1 MQIHQYDV
9 VIVGAGGAGM
19 RAALESSTR
28 TRTAVISKLYPT
40 RSHTGAAQ
48 GGMCAA
54 LANVEE
60 DNWEWHTFDTVKG
73 GDYLVDQ
80 DAAEVMA
87 KEAID
92 AVLDLEK
99 MGLPFNRTPEGKID
113 QRRFGGHTRNHG
125 EAAVRRA
132 CYAADRTGHMILQTL
147 YQQCVKNDV
156 EFFNEFY
163 VLDVLLSHDLV
174 TGEVPEGEDVAVS
187 GVVAYEL
194 ATGEIHLFRA
204 KSVVIATGGAGKI
217 FKTTSNA
224 HTLTGD
230 GMALVYRRGVPLEDM
245 EFFQF
250 HPTGLAGLGILL
262 SEAARG
268 EGGIL
273 RNADG
278 ERFMERYAPTIKD
291 LAPRDIVARSIALEV
306 REGRGAGPNKDYVL
320 LDLTH
325 LEPAHID
332 AKLPDITEFARTYLG
347 VEPYTEP
354 IPVYP
359 TAHYAM
365 GGVPTTIHAEVLRS
379 NAEVV
384 HGLFAAGEVACVS
397 VHGSNRLGTNS
408 LLDINVFGKRAGIA
422 AAAYASGAPW
432 VEMPDDP
439 EIGVVAEL
447 EEMRTR
453 ADGDRVS
460 DVRRE
465 LQQTMDTN
473 AQVFRTAESLQQALA
488 DIRALQTRY
497 RNVSVQDKGRA
508 FNTDLLEALE
518 LGFLLDIAEVV
529 VVGALNREESR
540 GGHFREDFPKR
551 DDAQYMRH
559 TMAYRRPPGAVAPSS
574 PVGSEAAAVVA
585 ATSRTGAEVAT
596 SRPGAATPGTFDVAL
611 GYKPVVVTRYQP
623 MERKY

>member
-1 MQIHQYDV
+1 MQTHQYDV

-19 RAALESSTR
+19 RAALEASTR
-28 TRTAVISKLYPT
+28 VRTAVITKLYPT

-99 MGLPFNRTPEGKID
+99 MGLPFNRTPEGRID

-125 EAAVRRA
+125 EAAVRRS

-163 VLDVLLSHDLV
+163 VLDLLVDHDLAA
-174 TGEVPEGEDVAVS
+174 GEVADGEEVNVS

-194 ATGEIHLFRA
+194 ATGQIHVFQA
-204 KSVVIATGGAGKI
+204 KAVVFATGGAGKI
-217 FKTTSNA
+217 YKTTSNA

-230 GMALVYRRGVPLEDM
+230 GMALAYRRGIPLEDM

-291 LAPRDIVARSIALEV
+291 LAPRDIVARSMANEV

-347 VEPYTEP
+347 IEPYTEP
-354 IPVYP
+354 VPVYP

-365 GGVPTTIHAEVLRS
+365 GGIPTNIEGEVLR
-379 NAEVV
+379 NETDVIR
-384 HGLFAAGEVACVS
+384 GLYAAGEVACVS

-408 LLDINVFGKRAGIA
+408 LLDINVFGKRAGRS
-422 AAAYASGAPW
+422 AAAYAATAPF
-432 VEMPDDP
+432 VELPDAP
-439 EIGVVAEL
+439 ATTVEAEL
-447 EEMRTR
+447 ETIRTR
-453 ADGDRVS
+453 GDGERVADI
-460 DVRRE
+460 RRA
-465 LQQTMDTN
+465 LQETMDAN
-473 AQVFRTAESLQQALA
+473 AQVFRTQESLTQALA
-488 DIRALQTRY
+488 DLKSLRKRY
-497 RNVSVQDKGRA
+497 QAVSVQDKSRT
-508 FNTDLLEALE
+508 FNTDLLEAVE
-518 LGFLLDIAEVV
+518 LGFLLDIAETV
-529 VVGALNREESR
+529 VVGALNRAESR
-540 GGHFREDFPKR
+540 GGHFREDYPNR
-551 DDAQYMRH
+551 DDERFMRH
-559 TMAYRRPPGAVAPSS
+559 TMAYRRPLASADKPAGDGAFDHTEVFDDYQLVLGSKSVA
-574 PVGSEAAAVVA
+574 
-585 ATSRTGAEVAT
+585 
-596 SRPGAATPGTFDVAL
+596 
-611 GYKPVVVTRYQP
+611 VTRYQP

>member
-1 MQIHQYDV
+1 MQTHRYDV
-9 VIVGAGGAGM
+9 IIVGAGGAGM
-19 RAALESSTR
+19 RAALESSR
-28 TRTAVISKLYPT
+28 RARTAVLTKLYPT

-54 LANVEE
+54 LANVED

-80 DAAEVMA
+80 DAAEVMCR
-87 KEAID
+87 EAID
-92 AVLDLEK
+92 AVLDLER
-99 MGLPFNRTPEGKID
+99 MGLPFNRTPAGRID

-125 EAAVRRA
+125 EAPVRRS

-147 YQQCVKNDV
+147 YQNCVKQGV

-163 VLDVLLSHDLV
+163 VLDLLTSPGYDGV
-174 TGEVPEGEDVAVS
+174 EVAA

-194 ATGEIHLFRA
+194 ASGELHVFNA
-204 KSVVIATGGAGKI
+204 KSVVLATGGFGKV

-230 GMALVYRRGVPLEDM
+230 GMGVVWRKGLPLEDM

-268 EGGIL
+268 EGAIL

-291 LAPRDIVARSIALEV
+291 LAPRDIVARSMAHEV
-306 REGRGAGPNKDYVL
+306 REGRGAGPYKDYVL

-325 LEPAHID
+325 LPREQID

-354 IPVYP
+354 VPVYP

-365 GGVPTTIHAEVLRS
+365 GGVPTTIEAEVLS
-379 NAEVV
+379 NNTDVV
-384 HGLFAAGEVACVS
+384 PGLYAAGEVACVS

-408 LLDINVFGKRAGIA
+408 LLDINVFGRRSGIA
-422 AAAYASGAPW
+422 AAEYART
-432 VEMPDDP
+432 
-439 EIGVVAEL
+439 AEL
-447 EEMRTR
+447 PQLPPRPQMMVEAMVSKLLTSTGSERVNTIRT
-453 ADGDRVS
+453 
-460 DVRRE
+460 E
-465 LQQTMDTN
+465 LQNTMDRN
-473 AQVFRTAESLQQALA
+473 AQVFRTEQSLTEAES
-488 DIRALQTRY
+488 DIVQLRKRY
-497 RNVSVQDKGRA
+497 DDVAISDKGRRY
-508 FNTDLLEALE
+508 NSDLLEAIE
-518 LGFLLDIAEVV
+518 LGFLLDLAQVLVV
-529 VVGALNREESR
+529 SARNRKESR
-540 GGHFREDFPKR
+540 GGHAREDYLQR
-551 DDAQYMRH
+551 DDEHYMKH
-559 TMAYRRPPGAVAPSS
+559 TMAYRGRD
-574 PVGSEAAAVVA
+574 GSVIL
-585 ATSRTGAEVAT
+585 
-596 SRPGAATPGTFDVAL
+596 DW
-611 GYKPVVVTRYQP
+611 KPVVVTRYQP
-623 MERKY
+623 MARKY

>member
-1 MQIHQYDV
+1 MQNHTYDV

-28 TRTAVISKLYPT
+28 IRTAVLTKLYPT

-60 DNWEWHTFDTVKG
+60 DNWEWHTFDTIKG

-80 DAAEVMA
+80 DAAEVMC

-92 AVLDLEK
+92 AVIDLEK
-99 MGLPFNRTPEGKID
+99 MGLPFNRTPAGRID

-125 EAAVRRA
+125 EAPVRRS

-147 YQQCVKNDV
+147 YQNCVKQGV
-156 EFFNEFY
+156 EFYNEFY
-163 VLDVLLSHDLV
+163 VLDLLMTPDENGV
-174 TGEVPEGEDVAVS
+174 EVAS

-194 ATGEIHLFRA
+194 ATGEIHVFNA
-204 KSVVIATGGAGKI
+204 KAVVLATGGFGKV

-230 GMALVYRRGVPLEDM
+230 GMGVVWRKGLPLEDM

-291 LAPRDIVARSIALEV
+291 LAPRDIVARSMANEV
-306 REGRGAGPNKDYVL
+306 REGRGAGPHKDYVL

-325 LEPAHID
+325 LPREQID

-354 IPVYP
+354 VPVYP

-365 GGVPTTIHAEVLRS
+365 GGVPTNIDAEVLR
-379 NAEVV
+379 NNTDVV
-384 HGLFAAGEVACVS
+384 PGLYAAGEVACVS

-408 LLDINVFGKRAGIA
+408 LLDINVFGRRAGIA
-422 AAAYASGAPW
+422 AAQYAAGART
-432 VEMPDDP
+432 PDLPADP
-439 EIGVVAEL
+439 EVTVVGMVAKLLNSTGTEKVNTI
-447 EEMRTR
+447 RT
-453 ADGDRVS
+453 
-460 DVRRE
+460 E
-465 LQQTMDTN
+465 LQNTMDRN
-473 AQVFRTAESLQQALA
+473 AQVFRTEESLAEADA
-488 DIRALQTRY
+488 DIAALKQRY
-497 RNVSVQDKGRA
+497 ENVAISDKGKRY
-508 FNTDLLEALE
+508 NSDLLEAIE
-518 LGFLLDIAEVV
+518 LGFLLDLAEVLV
-529 VVGALNREESR
+529 SSARNRKESR
-540 GGHFREDFPKR
+540 GGHAREDYLER
-551 DDAQYMRH
+551 DDENYMQH
-559 TMAYRRPPGAVAPSS
+559 TMAYR
-574 PVGSEAAAVVA
+574 
-585 ATSRTGAEVAT
+585 
-596 SRPGAATPGTFDVAL
+596 GAAGQITLDW
-611 GYKPVVVTRYQP
+611 KPVVMTRYQP
-623 MERKY
+623 MARKY

>member
-1 MQIHQYDV
+1 MQTHKYDV

-28 TRTAVISKLYPT
+28 TRTAVLTKLYPT

-80 DAAEVMA
+80 DAAEIMCR
-87 KEAID
+87 EAID
-92 AVLDLEK
+92 AVIDLEK

-125 EAAVRRA
+125 EAAVRRS
-132 CYAADRTGHMILQTL
+132 CFAADRTGHMILQTL
-147 YQQCVKNDV
+147 YQNCVKQGV
-156 EFFNEFY
+156 EFYNEFY
-163 VLDVLLSHDLV
+163 VLDLLMN
-174 TGEVPEGEDVAVS
+174 TGPDGVEHTA

-194 ATGEIHLFRA
+194 ATGELHVFQA
-204 KSVVIATGGAGKI
+204 KSVVFATGGTGKV

-230 GMALVYRRGVPLEDM
+230 GMGVAFRRGIPLEDM

-291 LAPRDIVARSIALEV
+291 LAPRDIVARSMANEV

-354 IPVYP
+354 VPVYP

-365 GGVPTTIHAEVLRS
+365 GGVPTNVETEVLR
-379 NAEVV
+379 NNTDVV
-384 HGLFAAGEVACVS
+384 PGLFAAGEVACVS

-408 LLDINVFGKRAGIA
+408 LLDINVFGRRAGIA
-422 AAAYASGAPW
+422 AAEYAANAPF
-432 VEMPDDP
+432 VELP
-439 EIGVVAEL
+439 EHPSALVEGMVETI
-447 EEMRTR
+447 RTR
-453 ADGDRVS
+453 ESGERVADL
-460 DVRRE
+460 RRA
-465 LQQTMDTN
+465 LQETMDRN
-473 AQVFRTAESLQQALA
+473 VQVFRTEASMKEALGVI
-488 DIRALQTRY
+488 DELKERY
-497 RNVSVQDKGRA
+497 ASVVVQDKGKRY
-508 FNTDLLEALE
+508 NTDLLEAVE
-518 LGFLLDIAEVV
+518 LGFLIELAEVITL
-529 VVGALNREESR
+529 GALARKESR
-540 GGHFREDFPKR
+540 GGHFREDYEAR
-551 DDAQYMRH
+551 DDVNFMRH
-559 TMAYRRPPGAVAPSS
+559 TMAYRAPVTDVEEG
-574 PVGSEAAAVVA
+574 PKFAD
-585 ATSRTGAEVAT
+585 EV
-596 SRPGAATPGTFDVAL
+596 RLD
-611 GYKPVVVTRYQP
+611 YKPVTVTRYQP